1 MKVVEHFLS
10 IQGEGLQMGRLTY
23 FVRGAGCNLRC
34 SWCDTGY
41 ALSDSDATM
50 DLSVDEL
57 MDIIGDVG
65 SVCFTGGEPLH
76 QKDAAEFLQRLA
88 DAGKTT
94 VLETNGSMDLSVV
107 PSSPNIIISMDVKCP
122 SSGMQDRVRI
132 SNLAY
137 LSRKDQ
143 LKFVIADRTDL
154 EYAETFLREHPVD
167 TNVIFSP
174 VGGVSLGML
183 AEEVVDRKLD
193 VRVLPQLHKIIWG
206 DRKDV

>member
-65 SVCFTGGEPLH
+65 SVC
-76 QKDAAEFLQRLA
+76 
-88 DAGKTT
+88 
-94 VLETNGSMDLSVV
+94 
-107 PSSPNIIISMDVKCP
+107 
-122 SSGMQDRVRI
+122 
-132 SNLAY
+132 
-137 LSRKDQ
+137 
-143 LKFVIADRTDL
+143 
-154 EYAETFLREHPVD
+154 
-167 TNVIFSP
+167 
-174 VGGVSLGML
+174 
-183 AEEVVDRKLD
+183 
-193 VRVLPQLHKIIWG
+193 
-206 DRKDV
+206 